1 MDAGAVSNGGS
12 PGGGS
17 AFQFAEQR
25 AAEIEVSLAALQFEK
40 KIVGLTISAAILF
53 VDGFLQMD
61 QNFGSSGIAR
71 GELVASFQVAEF
83 FFELEQTQFLVAC
96 VENRQEGV

>member
-1 MDAGAVSNGGS
+1 
-12 PGGGS
+12 
-17 AFQFAEQR
+17 
-25 AAEIEVSLAALQFEK
+25 
-40 KIVGLTISAAILF
+40 
-53 VDGFLQMD
+53 MD